1 MSFPLA
7 RFQELVGNPN
17 MWVLK
22 LWLQVLFN
30 KTNPLQAKKNL
41 QIKPK
46 DAKQHPERIQIDPNS
61 QTKEPPKQISQKD
74 QSTQSSLG
82 VKALPSS
89 CQTLCCPTRHLPRR
103 GASTCPDSALVTWQG
118 NNELEILGKYMKLE
132 TIVICWNTITS
143 GSSGQKTLSAHD
155 SKLAL
160 WIAID
165 HVS

>member
-1 MSFPLA
+1 MGVEAMVAGFVQQDQSVKG
-7 RFQELVGNPN
+7 E
-17 MWVLK
+17 
-22 LWLQVLFN
+22 
-30 KTNPLQAKKNL
+30 KK

-61 QTKEPPKQISQKD
+61 QTKEPPKQIPQKD

-118 NNELEILGKYMKLE
+118 NNELEIPGKDMKL
-132 TIVICWNTITS
+132 S
-143 GSSGQKTLSAHD
+143 
-155 SKLAL
+155 
-160 WIAID
+160 
-165 HVS
+165 